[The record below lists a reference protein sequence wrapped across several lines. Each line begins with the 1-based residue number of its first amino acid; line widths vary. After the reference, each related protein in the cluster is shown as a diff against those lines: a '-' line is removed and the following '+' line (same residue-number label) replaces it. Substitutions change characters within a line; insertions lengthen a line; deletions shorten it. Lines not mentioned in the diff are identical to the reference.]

1 VPLRLKICGKRKVNV
16 ASSVLAEWILAV
28 TDLFRTSVGKSILGI
43 YSLSSHLCC
52 QWYKQLK
59 LSDGFSYNS
68 ALDSDMFYN
77 FERFG
82 HITKL

>member
-1 VPLRLKICGKRKVNV
+1 MPFTLVFKKTSGKRKVNV

-28 TDLFRTSVGKSILGI
+28 TDLFRTSVGNSILGI
-43 YSLSSHLCC
+43 YSISSHLRS
-52 QWYKQLK
+52 QWNKQLK

-68 ALDSDMFYN
+68 TFYN